1 MMARCRNGGWSV
13 ADSPRKKLL
22 AAINAQLRLIATAA
36 GYNTNLGA
44 ALLEEP
50 RQLIADEDAAGLVA
64 YIAGQAAATDP
75 AVARTHRLTTVE
87 ILGRGSSNTEAM
99 IDAITGDVEQAMDA
113 PPVAWPHGFTRPV
126 FVNSEPLRSPAGANW
141 AGVVLR
147 FTSHIP
153 KR

>member
-1 MMARCRNGGWSV
+1 M

-22 AAINAQLRLIATAA
+22 NAINAQLRQIATAA
-36 GYNTNLGA
+36 GYSTNLGA
-44 ALLEEP
+44 ALLDEP
-50 RQLIADEDAAGLVA
+50 RQLVADEDVAGLVA
-64 YIAGQAAATDP
+64 YIAGQAAATDQ

-87 ILGRGSSNTEAM
+87 ILGRGVSNTEAM
-99 IDAITGDVEQAMDA
+99 IDAITGDIEQAMDA
-113 PPVAWPHGFTRPV
+113 KPESWPPGYTRPV